1 MTHLQSS
8 THSQELDNILDNLSK
23 KKIPY
28 KIKIR
33 EGLIIELDTKDKELI
48 KFAKKNNSDLK

>member
-8 THSQELDNILDNLSK
+8 IKSNELDNILDNLSK

-28 KIKIR
+28 RIKIR
-33 EGLIIELDTKDKELI
+33 QGLIIELDTKDKTLLDYAKTTNPEL
-48 KFAKKNNSDLK
+48 S